1 MTQHS
6 TLNPA
11 DDRGVS
17 LTELVVYVAL
27 LGLVALVAGSI
38 LISTFRSEQLMTQ
51 TNLANSRGQL
61 ISTSLTEALRDS
73 STYRSGPVTAEG
85 QLLVA
90 KVGTVGTAGSSSTC
104 RAWFFSESGNV
115 YTRTANG
122 IITAPG
128 ADLSGWSWIAGGV
141 SPKLGGSFVTP
152 NLTVAEGSS
161 RLLELAF
168 AIEVQGEGTAIVF
181 QSAIANR
188 AQTGSAVPTC
198 F

>member
-1 MTQHS
+1 MSARSKQD
-6 TLNPA
+6 LA

-51 TNLANSRGQL
+51 TNLANNRGQL
-61 ISTSLTEALRDS
+61 ISTSISEALRDS
-73 STYRSGPVTAEG
+73 SAYQSGPVTAEG

-104 RAWFFSESGNV
+104 RAWFFSSSGDV

-122 IITAPG
+122 VITAPG
-128 ADLSGWSWIAGGV
+128 ADLSGWSWLAGGV
-141 SPKLGGSFVTP
+141 TPQLGGSYVTP

-161 RLLELAF
+161 RLLEIAF
-168 AIEVQGEGTAIVF
+168 AIEVQGEGTVIAF